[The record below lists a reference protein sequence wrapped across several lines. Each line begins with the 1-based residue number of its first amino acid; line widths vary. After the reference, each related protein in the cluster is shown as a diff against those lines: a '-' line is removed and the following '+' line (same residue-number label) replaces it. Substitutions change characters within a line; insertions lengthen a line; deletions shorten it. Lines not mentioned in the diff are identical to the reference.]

1 MEKKDNQEW
10 KCPIDEIDAD
20 IREVVKTLL
29 EHGFR
34 PFQSCSG
41 SYKDHRERSAIPST
55 GLIEILDS
63 EFTRNL
69 IANLSRDK
77 RFCCGIVFEGTR
89 QFYGNKLPEGFRFS
103 ISFENIEGNMQD
115 ELLSIIQK
123 TIDKSQIPNE
133 SRNQVDRV
141 CSVLRKF
148 NVKYNNTIGF
158 VFNDPMLIEGKENEE
173 NYSIV
178 IYDRKD
184 SSKFKE
190 YVGELITGI
199 EENSRYGRVECIFY
213 GNNFESMWRALQ
225 NIQNN
230 YNKVPVLRGATAKY
244 STAETRHSIF
254 AIGHMEKTRRA
265 QRKLEDDENE
275 RLLKDT
281 PVDLLDLLGKSIEK
295 DEEQEER

>member
-1 MEKKDNQEW
+1 
-10 KCPIDEIDAD
+10 
-20 IREVVKTLL
+20 
-29 EHGFR
+29 
-34 PFQSCSG
+34 
-41 SYKDHRERSAIPST
+41 
-55 GLIEILDS
+55 
-63 EFTRNL
+63 
-69 IANLSRDK
+69 
-77 RFCCGIVFEGTR
+77 
-89 QFYGNKLPEGFRFS
+89 
-103 ISFENIEGNMQD
+103 
-115 ELLSIIQK
+115 
-123 TIDKSQIPNE
+123 
-133 SRNQVDRV
+133 
-141 CSVLRKF
+141 
-148 NVKYNNTIGF
+148 
-158 VFNDPMLIEGKENEE
+158 
-173 NYSIV
+173 
-178 IYDRKD
+178 
-184 SSKFKE
+184 
-190 YVGELITGI
+190 LITGI